1 MRKLLLTKVR
11 KGGTTKVVI
20 NTYSEII
27 TIKQFFDNE
36 STLANNIY
44 LPKSDA
50 VDIALAIITYFN
62 RDSEKIIIEPTK
74 ENKL

>member
-1 MRKLLLTKVR
+1 MRKLLLTKIR

-36 STLANNIY
+36 STLENNMNFT
-44 LPKSDA
+44 KSDA

>member
-1 MRKLLLTKVR
+1 MRKLLLTKIR

-27 TIKQFFDNE
+27 TIKQFFGNE
-36 STLANNIY
+36 STLENNMNFT
-44 LPKSDA
+44 KSDA